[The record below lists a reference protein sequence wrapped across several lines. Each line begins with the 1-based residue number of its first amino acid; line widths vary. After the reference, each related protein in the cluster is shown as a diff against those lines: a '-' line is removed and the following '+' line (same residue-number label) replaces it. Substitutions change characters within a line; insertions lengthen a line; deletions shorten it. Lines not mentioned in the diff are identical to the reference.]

1 MRKCIF
7 AAAAAVAVLLSDIG
21 GTAVYAGENVPY
33 ETYNYDYYEDIGKN
47 ACNDDTDFYRNAGH
61 YFCGDAFVFTDRSG
75 DLVYREL
82 I

>member
-1 MRKCIF
+1 MVF
-7 AAAAAVAVLLSDIG
+7 VPG
-21 GTAVYAGENVPY
+21 AGWY
-33 ETYNYDYYEDIGKN
+33 HDGKQLYIGKN

>member
-1 MRKCIF
+1 MKKQF
-7 AAAAAVAVLLSDIG
+7 YYLLLAVGIDGFVPGAGWYHD
-21 GTAVYAGENVPY
+21 GTQLY
-33 ETYNYDYYEDIGKN
+33 IGKN